1 MLGTPVTRL
10 CWGAGNLFYVGNSGH
25 YIREP
30 VTCLCWDPRICSC
43 RYEGKS
49 AVDWECSSRPWLII
63 HSELFARKRLALLL
77 LLLPL
82 LLFCFLTKDVRT
94 MIYGKEKAKRKVNLS
109 ILPNHGRAGRGANS
123 NLTRQAKTVSGHVA
137 QIYLSC

>member
-63 HSELFARKRLALLL
+63 HSELFARKRLAFVVVAAAVVVV
-77 LLLPL
+77 
-82 LLFCFLTKDVRT
+82 LFFNEGCQNDD
-94 MIYGKEKAKRKVNLS
+94 IWKRKSKKKSKLKHS
-109 ILPNHGRAGRGANS
+109 
-123 NLTRQAKTVSGHVA
+123 AKPR
-137 QIYLSC
+137 